1 MLSAISPAAVP
12 LVVDAMPSDPLA
24 QALVGIVL
32 LALVTIVG
40 RFLLSLA
47 WKLLT
52 IAAVGVAILYGLTL
66 VGI

>member
-1 MLSAISPAAVP
+1 MFSAISPATIP
-12 LVVDAMPSDPLA
+12 LFVDALPSDPLA

-47 WKLLT
+47 WKLLMF
-52 IAAVGVAILYGLTL
+52 AAVGVAVLYGLTL

>member
-1 MLSAISPAAVP
+1 MLSSISAASLP
-12 LVVDAMPSDPLA
+12 LVLDALPSDPLA

-47 WKLLT
+47 WKLLVF
-52 IAAVGVAILYGLTL
+52 AAVGVAILYGLTL
-66 VGI
+66 LGI

>member
-1 MLSAISPAAVP
+1 MSSPTAPAAIP
-12 LVVDAMPSDPLA
+12 LVLDALPSDPLA

-40 RFLLSLA
+40 RFLLRLA
-47 WKLLT
+47 WKLLLF
-52 IAAVGVAILYGLTL
+52 AAVGVAILYGLTL